1 MEKEVTNTTV
11 FMYLLV
17 SILSLV
23 QLLAIE
29 TIFYSILFDFAF
41 ENFTQGP
48 WYQISYVL
56 LCFLCMVVKLSVK
69 KKNYLFLFCGKKI
82 ANTASLAI
90 D

>member
-56 LCFLCMVVKLSVK
+56 LCFLCMVMKLSMK
-69 KKNYLFLFCGKKI
+69 KKELFVFILWKKD
-82 ANTASLAI
+82 S
-90 D
+90 